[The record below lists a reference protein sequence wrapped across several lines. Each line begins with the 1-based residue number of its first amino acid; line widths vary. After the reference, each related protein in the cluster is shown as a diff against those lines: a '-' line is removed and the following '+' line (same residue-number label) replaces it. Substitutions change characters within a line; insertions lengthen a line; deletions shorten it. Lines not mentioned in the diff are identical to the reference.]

1 MAGTKRKRPAS
12 SVEEREDQLIAKVYD
27 YVEGQIDAGTVSNQV
42 LIHFLRMGSTK
53 EKLEQQLDEAELEL
67 KEAKTKQIQ
76 SAERMDQ
83 MYVEAIKAFTSYQ
96 SSATTPSD
104 D

>member
-1 MAGTKRKRPAS
+1 MAETKRKRPAS

-53 EKLEQQLDEAELEL
+53 EKLEQRLDEKELEL
-67 KEAKTKQIQ
+67 KEAKTAMIK
-76 SAERMDQ
+76 SAETQTQ
-83 MYVEAIKAFTSYQ
+83 MYNDALRAFTSYQ
-96 SSATTPSD
+96 SSATSPD